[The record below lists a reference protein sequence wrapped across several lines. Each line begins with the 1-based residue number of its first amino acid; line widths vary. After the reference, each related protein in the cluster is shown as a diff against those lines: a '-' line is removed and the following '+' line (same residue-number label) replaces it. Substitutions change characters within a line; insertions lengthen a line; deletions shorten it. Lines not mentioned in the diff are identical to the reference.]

1 MVYYNLA
8 AAFRNRIADPLYV
21 ISKYDEENAHRD
33 IELTTHTGQ
42 ECDIVIE
49 GHLKV
54 QVGEHIAVLGP
65 GDSIYYDSSTPHGMI
80 AVDGRDCLFYAIVL
94 NPTGEPVPELAEAR
108 PTTQTAPK
116 DSRTEHKQRVYHNFI
131 DYETNENGTPTSI
144 KFKNTERFNFAFD
157 VVDAIAEKAPDK
169 TAMVHISKDKKWKYA
184 SEYGMLDIT
193 INRSKPEKDPQDIA
207 AARNQK
213 AAAYPKCQLCP
224 ENAGFAGNPN
234 HPARQNLRPI
244 PMQIDGQNWE
254 LQYSPYGYY
263 HEHCIVFNDAHVPMK
278 VDHAIFE
285 KLFDVLDFLP
295 HYFIGSNADLP
306 IVGGS
311 ILSHEHFQGGHYT
324 FPMAVAPIE
333 IPVSLEA
340 YPNVQAGILKWPM
353 SVVRLS
359 STNRKELSDACNTIL
374 EQWRSYSDATVGIYA
389 ETDGTPHNTITPIAR
404 KKGDAYECDLVLR
417 NNRTSEDRPLGI
429 FHPNPSL
436 HHIKKENIGL
446 IEVMGLAVLPARL
459 AVELDVL
466 KKAMLQQ
473 EDLTANPQT
482 ASHAVWAA
490 EVQKQHPEFCEE
502 NAEAILQAEVGK
514 VFEQVLCDAG
524 VFKRDEAGKT
534 AFLKFLQI
542 FA

>member
-1 MVYYNLA
+1 MICDAIQCLINYGITQNLITKADQFVVQNQLMEALHLTDWQLSGAGTEPA
-8 AAFRNRIADPLYV
+8 ASIDAILQPLVEYACSNGIIADTAASQDLFDTKLMGIFTPMPHEMIAKFQERYQESPEAATDWYFDISQKLNYVRAGRIA
-21 ISKYDEENAHRD
+21 
-33 IELTTHTGQ
+33 
-42 ECDIVIE
+42 
-49 GHLKV
+49 
-54 QVGEHIAVLGP
+54 
-65 GDSIYYDSSTPHGMI
+65 
-80 AVDGRDCLFYAIVL
+80 
-94 NPTGEPVPELAEAR
+94 
-108 PTTQTAPK
+108 
-116 DSRTEHKQRVYHNFI
+116 
-131 DYETNENGTPTSI
+131 
-144 KFKNTERFNFAFD
+144 
-157 VVDAIAEKAPDK
+157 
-169 TAMVHISKDKKWKYA
+169 KDKKWKYA

-193 INRSKPEKDPQDIA
+193 INRSKPEKDPRDIA

-213 AAAYPKCQLCP
+213 TAAYPKCQLCP

-244 PMQIDGQNWE
+244 PMRIDGQNWE

-333 IPVSLEA
+333 IPVSLAA

-374 EQWRSYSDATVGIYA
+374 EQWRSYSDATVGICA

-466 KKAMLQQ
+466 KKAMLQH

-502 NAEAILQAEVGK
+502 NAETILQAEVGK

>member
-1 MVYYNLA
+1 MICDAIQYLINYGITQNLITKADQFVVQNQLMEALHLTDWQLSGAGTEPDASIDAILQPLVEYACSNGIIADTA
-8 AAFRNRIADPLYV
+8 ASRDLFDTKLMGILTPMPHEMIAKFQERYQESPEAATDWYFDISQKLNYVRAGRIA
-21 ISKYDEENAHRD
+21 
-33 IELTTHTGQ
+33 
-42 ECDIVIE
+42 
-49 GHLKV
+49 
-54 QVGEHIAVLGP
+54 
-65 GDSIYYDSSTPHGMI
+65 
-80 AVDGRDCLFYAIVL
+80 
-94 NPTGEPVPELAEAR
+94 
-108 PTTQTAPK
+108 
-116 DSRTEHKQRVYHNFI
+116 
-131 DYETNENGTPTSI
+131 
-144 KFKNTERFNFAFD
+144 
-157 VVDAIAEKAPDK
+157 
-169 TAMVHISKDKKWKYA
+169 KDKKWKYA

-193 INRSKPEKDPQDIA
+193 INRSKPEKDPRDIA

-333 IPVSLEA
+333 IPVSLAA

-466 KKAMLQQ
+466 KKAMLQH

>member
-1 MVYYNLA
+1 MICDAIQCLINYGITQNLITKADQFVVQNQLMEALHLTDWQLSGAGTEPDASIDAILQPLVEYACSNGIIADTA
-8 AAFRNRIADPLYV
+8 ASRDLFDTKLMGILTPMPHEMIAKFQERYQESPEAATDWYFDISQKLNYVRAGRIA
-21 ISKYDEENAHRD
+21 
-33 IELTTHTGQ
+33 
-42 ECDIVIE
+42 
-49 GHLKV
+49 
-54 QVGEHIAVLGP
+54 
-65 GDSIYYDSSTPHGMI
+65 
-80 AVDGRDCLFYAIVL
+80 
-94 NPTGEPVPELAEAR
+94 
-108 PTTQTAPK
+108 
-116 DSRTEHKQRVYHNFI
+116 
-131 DYETNENGTPTSI
+131 
-144 KFKNTERFNFAFD
+144 
-157 VVDAIAEKAPDK
+157 
-169 TAMVHISKDKKWKYA
+169 KDKKWKYA
-184 SEYGMLDIT
+184 SKYGMLDIT
-193 INRSKPEKDPQDIA
+193 INRSKPEKDPRDIA

-244 PMQIDGQNWE
+244 PMRIDGQNWE

-263 HEHCIVFNDAHVPMK
+263 HEHCIVFNDAHIPMK

-333 IPVSLEA
+333 IPVSLAA

-374 EQWRSYSDATVGIYA
+374 EQWRNYSDATVGIYA

-466 KKAMLQQ
+466 KKAMLQH

-502 NAEAILQAEVGK
+502 NAEAILQAEVGR

>member
-1 MVYYNLA
+1 MICDAIQCLINYGITQNLITKADQFVVQNQLMEALHLTDWQLSGAGTELA
-8 AAFRNRIADPLYV
+8 ASIDAILQPLVEYACSNGIIADTAASRDLFDTKLMGILTPMPHEMIAKFQERYQESPEAATDWYFDISQKLNYVRAGRIA
-21 ISKYDEENAHRD
+21 
-33 IELTTHTGQ
+33 
-42 ECDIVIE
+42 
-49 GHLKV
+49 
-54 QVGEHIAVLGP
+54 
-65 GDSIYYDSSTPHGMI
+65 
-80 AVDGRDCLFYAIVL
+80 
-94 NPTGEPVPELAEAR
+94 
-108 PTTQTAPK
+108 
-116 DSRTEHKQRVYHNFI
+116 
-131 DYETNENGTPTSI
+131 
-144 KFKNTERFNFAFD
+144 
-157 VVDAIAEKAPDK
+157 
-169 TAMVHISKDKKWKYA
+169 KDKKWKYA

-193 INRSKPEKDPQDIA
+193 INRSKPEKDPRDIA

-263 HEHCIVFNDAHVPMK
+263 HEHCIVFNDAHIPMK

-333 IPVSLEA
+333 IPVSLA
-340 YPNVQAGILKWPM
+340 DYPNVQAGILKWPM

-359 STNRKELSDACNTIL
+359 SINRKELSDACNTIL

-466 KKAMLQQ
+466 KKAMLQH

>member
-1 MVYYNLA
+1 MICDAIQYLINYGITQNLITKADQFVVQNQLMEALHLTDWQLSGAGTEPDASIDAILQPLVEYACSNGIIADTA
-8 AAFRNRIADPLYV
+8 ASRDLFDTKLMGILTPMPHEMIAKFQERYQESPEAATDWYFDISQKLNYVRAGRIA
-21 ISKYDEENAHRD
+21 
-33 IELTTHTGQ
+33 
-42 ECDIVIE
+42 
-49 GHLKV
+49 
-54 QVGEHIAVLGP
+54 
-65 GDSIYYDSSTPHGMI
+65 
-80 AVDGRDCLFYAIVL
+80 
-94 NPTGEPVPELAEAR
+94 
-108 PTTQTAPK
+108 
-116 DSRTEHKQRVYHNFI
+116 
-131 DYETNENGTPTSI
+131 
-144 KFKNTERFNFAFD
+144 
-157 VVDAIAEKAPDK
+157 
-169 TAMVHISKDKKWKYA
+169 KDKKWKYA

-193 INRSKPEKDPQDIA
+193 INRSKPEKDPRDIA

-466 KKAMLQQ
+466 KKAMLQH

>member
-1 MVYYNLA
+1 MICDAIQRLINYGITQDLITKADQFVVQNQLMEALQLTDWQLSGAETEPDASIDTILQPLIEYACSNGIIADTA
-8 AAFRNRIADPLYV
+8 ASRDLFDTKLMGILTPMPHEMIAKFQERYQESPEAATDWYFDISQKLNYVRAGRIA
-21 ISKYDEENAHRD
+21 
-33 IELTTHTGQ
+33 
-42 ECDIVIE
+42 
-49 GHLKV
+49 
-54 QVGEHIAVLGP
+54 
-65 GDSIYYDSSTPHGMI
+65 
-80 AVDGRDCLFYAIVL
+80 
-94 NPTGEPVPELAEAR
+94 
-108 PTTQTAPK
+108 
-116 DSRTEHKQRVYHNFI
+116 
-131 DYETNENGTPTSI
+131 
-144 KFKNTERFNFAFD
+144 
-157 VVDAIAEKAPDK
+157 
-169 TAMVHISKDKKWKYA
+169 KDKKWKYA

-193 INRSKPEKDPQDIA
+193 INRSKPEKDPRDIA

-244 PMQIDGQNWE
+244 PMRIDGQNWE

-333 IPVSLEA
+333 IPVSLAA

-359 STNRKELSDACNTIL
+359 SINRKELSDACNTIL

-466 KKAMLQQ
+466 KKAMLQH

>member
-1 MVYYNLA
+1 MICDAIQRLINYGITQNLITKADQFVVQNQLMEALHLTDWQLSGAGTEPDASIDAILQPLIEYACSNGIIADTA
-8 AAFRNRIADPLYV
+8 ASRDLFDTKLMGILTPMPHEMIAKFQERYQESPEAATDWYFDISQKLNYVRAGRIA
-21 ISKYDEENAHRD
+21 
-33 IELTTHTGQ
+33 
-42 ECDIVIE
+42 
-49 GHLKV
+49 
-54 QVGEHIAVLGP
+54 
-65 GDSIYYDSSTPHGMI
+65 
-80 AVDGRDCLFYAIVL
+80 
-94 NPTGEPVPELAEAR
+94 
-108 PTTQTAPK
+108 
-116 DSRTEHKQRVYHNFI
+116 
-131 DYETNENGTPTSI
+131 
-144 KFKNTERFNFAFD
+144 
-157 VVDAIAEKAPDK
+157 
-169 TAMVHISKDKKWKYA
+169 KDKKWKYA

-193 INRSKPEKDPQDIA
+193 INRSKPEKDPRDIA

-263 HEHCIVFNDAHVPMK
+263 HEHCIVFNDAHIPMK

-333 IPVSLEA
+333 IPVSLAA

-374 EQWRSYSDATVGIYA
+374 EQWRNYSDATVGIYA

-466 KKAMLQQ
+466 KEAMLQH

-482 ASHAVWAA
+482 ASHAIWAA

>member
-1 MVYYNLA
+1 MICDAIQYLINYGITQNLITKADQFVVQNQLMEALHLTDWQLSGAGTEPDASIDAILQPLVEYACSNGIIADTA
-8 AAFRNRIADPLYV
+8 ASRDLFDTKLMGILTPMPHEMIAKFQERYQESPEAATDWYFDISQKLNYVRAGRIA
-21 ISKYDEENAHRD
+21 
-33 IELTTHTGQ
+33 
-42 ECDIVIE
+42 
-49 GHLKV
+49 
-54 QVGEHIAVLGP
+54 
-65 GDSIYYDSSTPHGMI
+65 
-80 AVDGRDCLFYAIVL
+80 
-94 NPTGEPVPELAEAR
+94 
-108 PTTQTAPK
+108 
-116 DSRTEHKQRVYHNFI
+116 
-131 DYETNENGTPTSI
+131 
-144 KFKNTERFNFAFD
+144 
-157 VVDAIAEKAPDK
+157 
-169 TAMVHISKDKKWKYA
+169 KDKKWKYA

-193 INRSKPEKDPQDIA
+193 INRSKPEKDPRDIA

-213 AAAYPKCQLCP
+213 ATAYPKCQLCP

-333 IPVSLEA
+333 IPVSLAA

>member
-1 MVYYNLA
+1 MICDAIQYLINYGITQNLITKADQFVVQNQLMEALHLTDWQLSGAGTEPDASIDAILQPLVEYACSNGIIADTA
-8 AAFRNRIADPLYV
+8 ASRDLFDTKLMGILTPMPHEMIAKFQERYQESPEAATDWYFDISQKLNYVRAGRIA
-21 ISKYDEENAHRD
+21 
-33 IELTTHTGQ
+33 
-42 ECDIVIE
+42 
-49 GHLKV
+49 
-54 QVGEHIAVLGP
+54 
-65 GDSIYYDSSTPHGMI
+65 
-80 AVDGRDCLFYAIVL
+80 
-94 NPTGEPVPELAEAR
+94 
-108 PTTQTAPK
+108 
-116 DSRTEHKQRVYHNFI
+116 
-131 DYETNENGTPTSI
+131 
-144 KFKNTERFNFAFD
+144 
-157 VVDAIAEKAPDK
+157 
-169 TAMVHISKDKKWKYA
+169 KDKKWKYA

-193 INRSKPEKDPQDIA
+193 INRSKPEKDPRDIA

-311 ILSHEHFQGGHYT
+311 ILSHDHFQGGHYT

-333 IPVSLEA
+333 IPVSLAA

-466 KKAMLQQ
+466 KKAMLQH

>member
-1 MVYYNLA
+1 MICDAIQYLINYGITQNLITKADQFVVQNQLMEDLHLTDWQLSGAGTEPDASIDAILQPLVEYACSNGIIADTA
-8 AAFRNRIADPLYV
+8 ASRDLFDTKLMGILTPMPHEMIAKFQERYQESPEAATDWYFDISQKLNYVRAGRIA
-21 ISKYDEENAHRD
+21 
-33 IELTTHTGQ
+33 
-42 ECDIVIE
+42 
-49 GHLKV
+49 
-54 QVGEHIAVLGP
+54 
-65 GDSIYYDSSTPHGMI
+65 
-80 AVDGRDCLFYAIVL
+80 
-94 NPTGEPVPELAEAR
+94 
-108 PTTQTAPK
+108 
-116 DSRTEHKQRVYHNFI
+116 
-131 DYETNENGTPTSI
+131 
-144 KFKNTERFNFAFD
+144 
-157 VVDAIAEKAPDK
+157 
-169 TAMVHISKDKKWKYA
+169 KDKKWKYA

-193 INRSKPEKDPQDIA
+193 INRSKPEKDPRDIA

-333 IPVSLEA
+333 IPVSLAA

-466 KKAMLQQ
+466 KKAMLQH

>member
-1 MVYYNLA
+1 MICDAIQCLINYGITQNLITKADQFVVQNQLMEALHLTDWQLSGAGTEPDASIDAILQPLVEYACSNGIIADTA
-8 AAFRNRIADPLYV
+8 ASRDLFDTKLMGILTPMPHEMIAKFQERYQESPEAATDWYFDISQKLNYVRAGRIA
-21 ISKYDEENAHRD
+21 
-33 IELTTHTGQ
+33 
-42 ECDIVIE
+42 
-49 GHLKV
+49 
-54 QVGEHIAVLGP
+54 
-65 GDSIYYDSSTPHGMI
+65 
-80 AVDGRDCLFYAIVL
+80 
-94 NPTGEPVPELAEAR
+94 
-108 PTTQTAPK
+108 
-116 DSRTEHKQRVYHNFI
+116 
-131 DYETNENGTPTSI
+131 
-144 KFKNTERFNFAFD
+144 
-157 VVDAIAEKAPDK
+157 
-169 TAMVHISKDKKWKYA
+169 KDKKWKYA

-193 INRSKPEKDPQDIA
+193 INRSKPEKDPRDIA

-263 HEHCIVFNDAHVPMK
+263 HEHCIVFNDAHIPMK

>member
-1 MVYYNLA
+1 MICDAIQCLINYGITQNLITKADQFVVQNQLMEALHLTDWQLSGAGTEPDASIDAILQPLVEYACSNGIIADTA
-8 AAFRNRIADPLYV
+8 ASRDLFDTKLMGILTPMPHEMIAKFQERYQESPEAATDWYFDISQKLNYVRAGRIA
-21 ISKYDEENAHRD
+21 
-33 IELTTHTGQ
+33 
-42 ECDIVIE
+42 
-49 GHLKV
+49 
-54 QVGEHIAVLGP
+54 
-65 GDSIYYDSSTPHGMI
+65 
-80 AVDGRDCLFYAIVL
+80 
-94 NPTGEPVPELAEAR
+94 
-108 PTTQTAPK
+108 
-116 DSRTEHKQRVYHNFI
+116 
-131 DYETNENGTPTSI
+131 
-144 KFKNTERFNFAFD
+144 
-157 VVDAIAEKAPDK
+157 
-169 TAMVHISKDKKWKYA
+169 KDKKWKYA

-193 INRSKPEKDPQDIA
+193 INRSKPEKDPRDIA

-333 IPVSLEA
+333 IPVSLAA

-466 KKAMLQQ
+466 KKAMLQH

>member
-1 MVYYNLA
+1 MICDAIQYLINYGITQNLITKADQFVVQNQLMEALHLTDWQLSGAGTEPDASIDAILQPLVEYACSNGIIADTA
-8 AAFRNRIADPLYV
+8 ASRDLFDTKLMGILTPMPHEMIAKFQERYQESPEAATDWYFDISQKLNYVRAGRIA
-21 ISKYDEENAHRD
+21 
-33 IELTTHTGQ
+33 
-42 ECDIVIE
+42 
-49 GHLKV
+49 
-54 QVGEHIAVLGP
+54 
-65 GDSIYYDSSTPHGMI
+65 
-80 AVDGRDCLFYAIVL
+80 
-94 NPTGEPVPELAEAR
+94 
-108 PTTQTAPK
+108 
-116 DSRTEHKQRVYHNFI
+116 
-131 DYETNENGTPTSI
+131 
-144 KFKNTERFNFAFD
+144 
-157 VVDAIAEKAPDK
+157 
-169 TAMVHISKDKKWKYA
+169 KDKKWKYA

-193 INRSKPEKDPQDIA
+193 INRSKPEKDPRDIA

-213 AAAYPKCQLCP
+213 VAAYPKCQLCP

-502 NAEAILQAEVGK
+502 NAEVILQAEVGK

>member
-1 MVYYNLA
+1 MICDAIQRLINYGITQDLITKADQFVVQNQLMEALQLTDWQLSGAETELDASIDAILQPLVEYACSNGIIADTA
-8 AAFRNRIADPLYV
+8 ASRDLFDTKLMGILTPMPHEMIAKFQERYQESPEAATDWYFDISQKLNYVRAGRIA
-21 ISKYDEENAHRD
+21 
-33 IELTTHTGQ
+33 
-42 ECDIVIE
+42 
-49 GHLKV
+49 
-54 QVGEHIAVLGP
+54 
-65 GDSIYYDSSTPHGMI
+65 
-80 AVDGRDCLFYAIVL
+80 
-94 NPTGEPVPELAEAR
+94 
-108 PTTQTAPK
+108 
-116 DSRTEHKQRVYHNFI
+116 
-131 DYETNENGTPTSI
+131 
-144 KFKNTERFNFAFD
+144 
-157 VVDAIAEKAPDK
+157 
-169 TAMVHISKDKKWKYA
+169 KDKKWKYA

-193 INRSKPEKDPQDIA
+193 INRSKPEKDPRDIA

-263 HEHCIVFNDAHVPMK
+263 HEHCIVFNDAHIPMK

-333 IPVSLEA
+333 IPVSLAA

-374 EQWRSYSDATVGIYA
+374 EQWRNYSDATVGIYA

-466 KKAMLQQ
+466 KEAMLQH

-482 ASHAVWAA
+482 ASHAIWAA

>member
-1 MVYYNLA
+1 MICDAIQRLINYGITQNLITKADQFVVQNQLMEALHLTDWQLSGVETEPDASIDAILQPLVEYACSNGIISDTA
-8 AAFRNRIADPLYV
+8 ASRDLFDTKLMGILTPMPHEMIAKFQERYQESPETATDWYFDISQKLNYVRAGRIA
-21 ISKYDEENAHRD
+21 
-33 IELTTHTGQ
+33 
-42 ECDIVIE
+42 
-49 GHLKV
+49 
-54 QVGEHIAVLGP
+54 
-65 GDSIYYDSSTPHGMI
+65 
-80 AVDGRDCLFYAIVL
+80 
-94 NPTGEPVPELAEAR
+94 
-108 PTTQTAPK
+108 
-116 DSRTEHKQRVYHNFI
+116 
-131 DYETNENGTPTSI
+131 
-144 KFKNTERFNFAFD
+144 
-157 VVDAIAEKAPDK
+157 
-169 TAMVHISKDKKWKYA
+169 KDKKWKYA

-193 INRSKPEKDPQDIA
+193 INRSKPEKDPRDIA

-224 ENAGFAGNPN
+224 ENAGFAGNAN

-333 IPVSLEA
+333 IPVSLAA

-466 KKAMLQQ
+466 KEAMLQHK
-473 EDLTANPQT
+473 DLTANPQT
-482 ASHAVWAA
+482 ASHAVWAT

-502 NAEAILQAEVGK
+502 NAETILQAEVGK

>member
-1 MVYYNLA
+1 MICDAIQYLINYGITQNLITKADQFVVQNQLMEALHLTDWQLSGAGTEPDASIDAILQPLVEYACSNGIIADTA
-8 AAFRNRIADPLYV
+8 ASRDLFDTKLMGILTPMPHEMIAKFQERYQESPEAATDWYFDISQKLNYVRAGRIA
-21 ISKYDEENAHRD
+21 
-33 IELTTHTGQ
+33 
-42 ECDIVIE
+42 
-49 GHLKV
+49 
-54 QVGEHIAVLGP
+54 
-65 GDSIYYDSSTPHGMI
+65 
-80 AVDGRDCLFYAIVL
+80 
-94 NPTGEPVPELAEAR
+94 
-108 PTTQTAPK
+108 
-116 DSRTEHKQRVYHNFI
+116 
-131 DYETNENGTPTSI
+131 
-144 KFKNTERFNFAFD
+144 
-157 VVDAIAEKAPDK
+157 
-169 TAMVHISKDKKWKYA
+169 KDKKRKYA

-193 INRSKPEKDPQDIA
+193 IN
-207 AARNQK
+207 
-213 AAAYPKCQLCP
+213 PKCQLCP

-333 IPVSLEA
+333 IPVSLAA

-359 STNRKELSDACNTIL
+359 STNRIELSDACNTIL

-459 AVELDVL
+459 AVELGVL
-466 KKAMLQQ
+466 KKAMLQH

>member
-1 MVYYNLA
+1 MICDEIQHLIAYAMKNGLITEADRFVVQNQLMEALHLTDWQLSDSVSSCEESIDAILQPLIDYACATGVIADTAASRDLFDTKLMGIFTPMPHEMIASFQQHYQESPEAATDWYYDISQKLNYVRA
-8 AAFRNRIADPLYV
+8 GRIA
-21 ISKYDEENAHRD
+21 
-33 IELTTHTGQ
+33 
-42 ECDIVIE
+42 
-49 GHLKV
+49 
-54 QVGEHIAVLGP
+54 
-65 GDSIYYDSSTPHGMI
+65 
-80 AVDGRDCLFYAIVL
+80 
-94 NPTGEPVPELAEAR
+94 
-108 PTTQTAPK
+108 
-116 DSRTEHKQRVYHNFI
+116 
-131 DYETNENGTPTSI
+131 
-144 KFKNTERFNFAFD
+144 
-157 VVDAIAEKAPDK
+157 
-169 TAMVHISKDKKWKYA
+169 KDKKWKFA
-184 SEYGMLDIT
+184 SQYGMLDIT
-193 INRSKPEKDPQDIA
+193 INRSKPEKDPRDIA

-224 ENAGFAGNPN
+224 ENAGFAGHPN

-244 PMQIDGQNWE
+244 PMKIFGQNWQ

-263 HEHCIVFNDAHVPMK
+263 NEHCIVFNEAHIPMK

-324 FPMAVAPIE
+324 FAMAVAPIE
-333 IPVSLEA
+333 TSITLA
-340 YPNVQAGILKWPM
+340 QYPTVQAGILKWPM
-353 SVVRLS
+353 SVVRLI
-359 STNRKELSDACNTIL
+359 STDRKALSNACNQIL
-374 EQWRSYSDATVGIYA
+374 EQWRGYSDATVGVFA

-404 KKGDAYECDLVLR
+404 KKGAAYECDLVLR

-459 AVELDVL
+459 AVELEVL
-466 KKAMLQQ
+466 QQAMLMHA
-473 EDLTANPQT
+473 DLAADPQT
-482 ASHAVWAA
+482 AAHADWA
-490 EVQKQHPEFCEE
+490 VDILQRHPEFCAE
-502 NAEAILQAEVGK
+502 NAESILQAEVGA

-524 VFKRDEAGKT
+524 VFKRDATGKA
-534 AFLKFLQI
+534 AFLRFLQL

>member
-1 MVYYNLA
+1 MICDAIQRLINYGITQNLITKADQFVLQNQLMEALHLTDWQLSGAGTEPDASIDAILQPLIEYACSNGIIADTA
-8 AAFRNRIADPLYV
+8 ASRDLFDTKLMGILTPMPHEMIAKFQERYQESPEAATDWYFDISQKLNYVRAGRIA
-21 ISKYDEENAHRD
+21 
-33 IELTTHTGQ
+33 
-42 ECDIVIE
+42 
-49 GHLKV
+49 
-54 QVGEHIAVLGP
+54 
-65 GDSIYYDSSTPHGMI
+65 
-80 AVDGRDCLFYAIVL
+80 
-94 NPTGEPVPELAEAR
+94 
-108 PTTQTAPK
+108 
-116 DSRTEHKQRVYHNFI
+116 
-131 DYETNENGTPTSI
+131 
-144 KFKNTERFNFAFD
+144 
-157 VVDAIAEKAPDK
+157 
-169 TAMVHISKDKKWKYA
+169 KDKKWKYA

-193 INRSKPEKDPQDIA
+193 INRSKPEKDPRDIA

-333 IPVSLEA
+333 IPVSLA
-340 YPNVQAGILKWPM
+340 DYPNVQAGILKWPM

-359 STNRKELSDACNTIL
+359 SINRKELSDACNTIL

-466 KKAMLQQ
+466 KKAMLQH
-473 EDLTANPQT
+473 EGLTANPQT

>member
-1 MVYYNLA
+1 MICDAIQCLINYGITQNLITKADQFVVQNQLMEALHLTDWQLSGAGTEPDASIDAILQPLVEYACSNGIIADTA
-8 AAFRNRIADPLYV
+8 ASRDLFDTKLMGILTPMPHEMIAKFQERYQESPEAATDWYFDISQKLNYVRAGRIA
-21 ISKYDEENAHRD
+21 
-33 IELTTHTGQ
+33 
-42 ECDIVIE
+42 
-49 GHLKV
+49 
-54 QVGEHIAVLGP
+54 
-65 GDSIYYDSSTPHGMI
+65 
-80 AVDGRDCLFYAIVL
+80 
-94 NPTGEPVPELAEAR
+94 
-108 PTTQTAPK
+108 
-116 DSRTEHKQRVYHNFI
+116 
-131 DYETNENGTPTSI
+131 
-144 KFKNTERFNFAFD
+144 
-157 VVDAIAEKAPDK
+157 
-169 TAMVHISKDKKWKYA
+169 KDKKWKYA

-193 INRSKPEKDPQDIA
+193 INRSKPEKDPRDIA

-502 NAEAILQAEVGK
+502 NAEVILQAEVGK

>member
-1 MVYYNLA
+1 MICDAIQRLINYGITQDLITKADQFVVQNQLMEALQLTDWQLSGAETEPTASIDAILQPLVEYACSNGIIADTA
-8 AAFRNRIADPLYV
+8 ASRDLFDTKLMGILTPMPHEMITKFQKRYQESPEAATDWYFDISQKLNYVRAGRIA
-21 ISKYDEENAHRD
+21 
-33 IELTTHTGQ
+33 
-42 ECDIVIE
+42 
-49 GHLKV
+49 
-54 QVGEHIAVLGP
+54 
-65 GDSIYYDSSTPHGMI
+65 
-80 AVDGRDCLFYAIVL
+80 
-94 NPTGEPVPELAEAR
+94 
-108 PTTQTAPK
+108 
-116 DSRTEHKQRVYHNFI
+116 
-131 DYETNENGTPTSI
+131 
-144 KFKNTERFNFAFD
+144 
-157 VVDAIAEKAPDK
+157 
-169 TAMVHISKDKKWKYA
+169 KDKKWKYA

-193 INRSKPEKDPQDIA
+193 INRSKPEKDPRDIA

-244 PMQIDGQNWE
+244 PMRIDGQNWE

-333 IPVSLEA
+333 IPVSLAA

-359 STNRKELSDACNTIL
+359 SINRKELSDACNTIL

-466 KKAMLQQ
+466 KKAMLQH